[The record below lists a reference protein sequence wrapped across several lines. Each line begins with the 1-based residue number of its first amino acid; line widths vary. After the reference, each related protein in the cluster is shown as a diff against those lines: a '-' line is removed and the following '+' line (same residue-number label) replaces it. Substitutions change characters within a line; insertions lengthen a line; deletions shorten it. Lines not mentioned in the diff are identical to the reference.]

1 MKLKDT
7 VIEFLLT
14 IAGSFIGV
22 SLGYL
27 VLIL

>member
-1 MKLKDT
+1 MKLEDT

-22 SLGYL
+22 SLGYFI
-27 VLIL
+27 LIL